1 MELTSE
7 PSDHGLRLGM
17 RDAGKGLIEAINR
30 GGEALIDGIRR
41 VEDRI
46 KDEID
51 GINKILNDMK
61 TLNKRIS
68 DSDAV
73 SGPADLLDARDAL
86 AASLAEKIGAE
97 VDYQGNGQ
105 LSMFV
110 GGHAIVQE
118 VHIRELKTAGNFSDL
133 SVKMAAGS
141 GAVTVD
147 GLLKGELGGLVAAR
161 DQMKASLAALDTFA
175 EDFADEVNA
184 QHSAGFDGYG
194 VPGLDFFTISGAAT
208 NASTDIRLDSTLA
221 GDATLIAAAALPS
234 AEVGDGDNLQNILD
248 VENNKLFSSGTQN
261 SREFIASLYSDLG
274 NAIVGF
280 EIDAVTH
287 GAVVEDLTSLKD
299 AASRVD
305 LDEEAVSLI
314 QYQAAY
320 QAAARVVTAADDL
333 LKELFAMVR

>member
-1 MELTSE
+1 
-7 PSDHGLRLGM
+7 
-17 RDAGKGLIEAINR
+17 
-30 GGEALIDGIRR
+30 
-41 VEDRI
+41 
-46 KDEID
+46 
-51 GINKILNDMK
+51 
-61 TLNKRIS
+61 
-68 DSDAV
+68 
-73 SGPADLLDARDAL
+73 
-86 AASLAEKIGAE
+86 
-97 VDYQGNGQ
+97 
-105 LSMFV
+105 
-110 GGHAIVQE
+110 
-118 VHIRELKTAGNFSDL
+118 
-133 SVKMAAGS
+133 MAAGS

-147 GLLKGELGGLVAAR
+147 ELLKGELGGLVAAR